1 MCTRRITGLLIMVC
15 LGPAVGYCRGGQE
28 GKNLI
33 DNGSFERVKDDKPV
47 GWETRNWSG
56 NGRFDRVGT
65 GRTGKASVMISSRAG
80 ADISWSQSVAVK
92 PNTRYRLSGWIRT
105 EELKPG
111 SGRGALLNVHNVQ
124 SARTQAIKGTADW
137 QQVSVVFNSGVNND
151 ILVNCLFGG
160 WGRSTGK
167 AWYDDIT
174 LVELSDKPL
183 MFYADDSNGRPYAK
197 DPDVVRF
204 KGTYYMYYTMRW
216 SDRGRAV
223 GIATS
228 KDLTNWTKAGE
239 ILPEEEYEKNGLAA
253 PAAIVLAG
261 KIHLFYQIYGNGP
274 KDAICHAVSTDG
286 IHFTRD
292 KTNPVFRPTG
302 EWNCGRAIDADVIE
316 HDGKLLLYWAT
327 RDPAYRVQMVGV
339 SSAPLD
345 SDYGRDKWKQ
355 LCDGP
360 ILKPKLPWEKSCI
373 EAPSVVKHGGRLFMF
388 YAGAYNNQPQQIG
401 CAVSDDGISWQRL
414 SEYPLLPNGAE
425 GRWNSSESGHP
436 GVFVD
441 DDGSMHLF
449 FQGNNDRGKTWHLSR
464 MSIGWKDNEP
474 YLVRPG
480 DGREF
485 HLRKTIQSKVTI
497 DATRTSEPISKY
509 IYGQFIEH
517 LGRCIYGGIW
527 AEMLEDR
534 KFYYKVPADGP
545 IWTRTGAGARVLA
558 RSPWKVVGRRDCVSM
573 VKEGSYVGD
582 WTPQISLP
590 GDGTPAG
597 IAQGELG
604 LVKGR
609 EYVGRVVVAGDSK
622 AAPIR
627 VSLIWGKAPGDRHT
641 VVIDSITGE
650 FRKYPFML
658 KAGASTDE
666 GILEITASGKG
677 RFSIGAVS
685 LMPGDNIRGWR
696 KDTVDLMR
704 ALKSPVYRWPGG
716 NFVSGYNWKDG
727 IGDID
732 KRPPRKNPAWTGI
745 EHNDVGIDEYIFL
758 CSLLKAEPFITVNT
772 GLGSAEM
779 AAEEVE
785 YANGSVDTPMGK
797 WRAKNGYPQPY
808 NVKWWAVGNEM
819 YGSWQ
824 LGHMPL
830 EEYVKKHNKVVEA
843 MRAVDPDIRLVAVG
857 AVGRWSEQMMTHCAD
872 HMDLISEHFYTRNRD
887 DLLEH
892 VRQIP
897 NNVRRI
903 ADAHRDYRR
912 RIASLKGK
920 DIRIALDEWNYW
932 YGPHIYGELGTR
944 YFMQDALGIA
954 AGLHEY
960 FRNSDMI
967 FMANYAQ
974 TVNVIGCI
982 KTTKTAA
989 AFAATGLPLWLYRN
1003 HFGVVPVAVSGDYG
1017 DLDVVCAWT
1026 EDKKTLTL
1034 GIVNATTQKH
1044 SISLDVKG
1052 ADVSGGAIMYVI
1064 EHKDRMAYNEPG
1076 KKPQIAIKRYAVID
1090 TGKIVSP
1097 PISIALFR
1105 LPVKQMPQGEPRRSR
1120 EK

>member
-1 MCTRRITGLLIMVC
+1 MVC

-124 SARTQAIKGTADW
+124 SARTQAIKGTTDW

-261 KIHLFYQIYGNGP
+261 KIHLFYQRYGNGP

-401 CAVSDDGISWQRL
+401 CPGRGSANIRCFQTAPKAGGIRASRAIPVFLSMTTAACTCFSRAITIAARRGIFPGCRSD
-414 SEYPLLPNGAE
+414 
-425 GRWNSSESGHP
+425 GR
-436 GVFVD
+436 
-441 DDGSMHLF
+441 
-449 FQGNNDRGKTWHLSR
+449 T
-464 MSIGWKDNEP
+464 MS
-474 YLVRPG
+474 
-480 DGREF
+480 REF

-597 IAQGELG
+597 IIAQGELG

-666 GILEITASGKG
+666 GIL
-677 RFSIGAVS
+677 
-685 LMPGDNIRGWR
+685 
-696 KDTVDLMR
+696 
-704 ALKSPVYRWPGG
+704 
-716 NFVSGYNWKDG
+716 
-727 IGDID
+727 
-732 KRPPRKNPAWTGI
+732 
-745 EHNDVGIDEYIFL
+745 
-758 CSLLKAEPFITVNT
+758 
-772 GLGSAEM
+772 
-779 AAEEVE
+779 
-785 YANGSVDTPMGK
+785 
-797 WRAKNGYPQPY
+797 
-808 NVKWWAVGNEM
+808 
-819 YGSWQ
+819 
-824 LGHMPL
+824 
-830 EEYVKKHNKVVEA
+830 
-843 MRAVDPDIRLVAVG
+843 
-857 AVGRWSEQMMTHCAD
+857 
-872 HMDLISEHFYTRNRD
+872 
-887 DLLEH
+887 
-892 VRQIP
+892 
-897 NNVRRI
+897 
-903 ADAHRDYRR
+903 
-912 RIASLKGK
+912 
-920 DIRIALDEWNYW
+920 
-932 YGPHIYGELGTR
+932 
-944 YFMQDALGIA
+944 
-954 AGLHEY
+954 
-960 FRNSDMI
+960 
-967 FMANYAQ
+967 
-974 TVNVIGCI
+974 
-982 KTTKTAA
+982 
-989 AFAATGLPLWLYRN
+989 
-1003 HFGVVPVAVSGDYG
+1003 
-1017 DLDVVCAWT
+1017 
-1026 EDKKTLTL
+1026 
-1034 GIVNATTQKH
+1034 
-1044 SISLDVKG
+1044 
-1052 ADVSGGAIMYVI
+1052 
-1064 EHKDRMAYNEPG
+1064 DR
-1076 KKPQIAIKRYAVID
+1076 
-1090 TGKIVSP
+1090 
-1097 PISIALFR
+1097 
-1105 LPVKQMPQGEPRRSR
+1105 
-1120 EK
+1120 